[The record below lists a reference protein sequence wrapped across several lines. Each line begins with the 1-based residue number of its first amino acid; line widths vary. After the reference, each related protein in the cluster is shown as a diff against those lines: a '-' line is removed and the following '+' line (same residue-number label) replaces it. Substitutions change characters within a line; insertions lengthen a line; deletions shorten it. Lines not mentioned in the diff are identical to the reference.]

1 VADLRALAG
10 NPALSPGTQEL
21 LAELSDALSGN
32 ANDPAAT
39 DGWSDFDLVGTFARE
54 ESFRGNLENSS
65 RTSVSTSKRSIY
77 DRLGIPY
84 RRLLTVL
91 EVLQGIFVF
100 VPLLITWTGLQQ
112 AAGGYHRMLEDP
124 ATAAA
129 ARAGNFLELWQ
140 TGFGG
145 KLPAPLKFEW
155 VALYTLCAIVLLI
168 AVTVI
173 TADLRRREDQREDEE
188 EHRQASGREAVSQQ
202 LLAALTRAQLIVN
215 RDRLATPARFATE
228 LSTSAR
234 SLGALM
240 QQAELTHRA
249 TVGLAERYDQ
259 TAQQLTQAITALR
272 EATENMSV
280 GAAGVQHAANVMDAS
295 GQQLREEVRSQVLA
309 AADRL
314 EAATSAAE
322 QELASQ
328 RESGRSGLVQLHE
341 RLTASL
347 SQVADRVS
355 TATGDLVT
363 AGDTYASAI
372 RLSGEDAADHIGQA
386 YKDAVISATKTM
398 HEAVAVTI
406 LSLVDENKVL
416 TETIQRAQASAE
428 DRAAAARHQGE
439 QGIAAMRASSDQVAS
454 AAERNESVLGQHS
467 TVLREH
473 ADAMQGMAARL
484 TGALESAGTAAAER
498 QETTLD
504 RQSTV
509 MREHAAVV
517 RKMAEQVADALDSAA
532 IATAAARQEEA
543 LNQNTTVLQEHAN
556 AIHAMASGLESALN
570 SADTAA
576 VGRQQLLLQRQAQ
589 ALREHASALQETA
602 SRLTEA
608 LEHSRAGVETEAGAA
623 TGTEGGTGTQTEARP
638 VGEPPTAEDW
648 WTTPGPEPES

>member
-1 VADLRALAG
+1 VADLQALAD

-21 LAELSDALSGN
+21 LAELSAALSGN

-54 ESFRGNLENSS
+54 ESFRGDLENSS
-65 RTSVSTSKRSIY
+65 RTSVSTSTRSIY

-188 EHRQASGREAVSQQ
+188 EHRQASERDAVSQQ
-202 LLAALTRAQLIVN
+202 LLAALTRAQLIIN

-240 QQAELTHRA
+240 GQAEKTHRA

-272 EATENMSV
+272 EATENMSA
-280 GAAGVQHAANVMDAS
+280 GASGVQHAANVMDAS
-295 GQQLREEVRSQVLA
+295 GQQLREEVRSQVLSA
-309 AADRL
+309 AKRL
-314 EAATSAAE
+314 ETATSAAE

-355 TATGDLVT
+355 VATGELVT
-363 AGDTYASAI
+363 AGDTHAHAI
-372 RLSGEDAADHIGQA
+372 RTSGQEAADHIGQA
-386 YKDAVISATKTM
+386 YKDAVLNATTTM
-398 HEAVAVTI
+398 QEAVVTTI
-406 LSLVDENKVL
+406 ISLVNENKVL
-416 TETIQRAQASAE
+416 TETIQQAQASAE
-428 DRAAAARHQGE
+428 DRASAARRQGE
-439 QGIAAMRASSDQVAS
+439 QQIAVLRDSSHQVAS
-454 AAERNESVLGQHS
+454 AVAHSDSVLGQHS

-473 ADAMQGMAARL
+473 ADAMHDMTGRL
-484 TGALESAGTAAAER
+484 AGALESAGTAAAER
-498 QETTLD
+498 QETALD

-517 RKMAEQVADALDSAA
+517 REMAEQVAEALDSAA
-532 IATAAARQEEA
+532 IAAATARQEEV
-543 LNQNTTVLQEHAN
+543 LDRNTDVLQRHAI
-556 AIHAMASGLESALN
+556 AIQGMAADLESALN
-570 SADTAA
+570 SADSAA
-576 VGRQQLLLQRQAQ
+576 AGRQRLLLQRQTQ
-589 ALREHASALQETA
+589 ALHDHASALQETA

-608 LEHSRAGVETEAGAA
+608 LERSRATFEAEKKAGAGA
-623 TGTEGGTGTQTEARP
+623 GSEGGTGI
-638 VGEPPTAEDW
+638 
-648 WTTPGPEPES
+648 